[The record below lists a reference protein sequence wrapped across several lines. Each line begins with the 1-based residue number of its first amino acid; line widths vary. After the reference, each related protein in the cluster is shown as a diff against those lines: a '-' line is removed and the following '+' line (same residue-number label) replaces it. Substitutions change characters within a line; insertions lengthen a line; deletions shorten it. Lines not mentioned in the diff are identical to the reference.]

1 MKFAWR
7 RTNNL
12 QNVGYGRLLFES
24 RSQFA
29 LTRLFGLEKPSV
41 LDGDD
46 GLVGEGLQRL
56 DLRVR
61 RGSLRKTAITPI
73 AWRSRSSGAQRALRT
88 RAWRKNSGVGPG
100 PRSTSGRCARARFR
114 ITQALACHGEAVMGR
129 AGRRIRAPRVPHCGR
144 RPAESVCRRTFTNE
158 RPHPLAQLRRALGD
172 CN

>member
-12 QNVGYGRLLFES
+12 QNVGCGRRLFES

-29 LTRLFGLEKPSV
+29 LTRLFGLKKPSV

-73 AWRSRSSGAQRALRT
+73 TWRSRSS
-88 RAWRKNSGVGPG
+88 
-100 PRSTSGRCARARFR
+100 ARR
-114 ITQALACHGEAVMGR
+114 
-129 AGRRIRAPRVPHCGR
+129 
-144 RPAESVCRRTFTNE
+144 E
-158 RPHPLAQLRRALGD
+158 RYVRALGVRILAYGQARGRRR
-172 CN
+172 